1 MWPVRRLEEVEGD
14 QAFLTGVES
23 SQESSQ
29 RVNTATTTLQV
40 TRPSPTK
47 YLNF

>member
-1 MWPVRRLEEVEGD
+1 MCPVLRLEEVEGD
-14 QAFLTGVES
+14 PAFLTGVES

-40 TRPSPTK
+40 TLHIRNTSP
-47 YLNF
+47 